1 MQLDIFLRTYDGDS
15 VHPRRFDKPK
25 KDIVWRCVR
34 SLCTAIKALP
44 EQPHLTIL
52 DDHSTAET
60 VQFLRDET
68 AFLGENIT
76 IQTLEGTGNNDS
88 MLAGLTL
95 AKESTADLVYVV
107 EDDYLHY
114 PNALTVALETWK
126 KFRPCCPLPF
136 MAMTL
141 VDCPSNYI
149 DEPDDLEGLPR
160 NDRGD
165 GSIGMIVGGTDRPWR
180 TIGHTGVTFLLEK
193 GVLQK
198 HWEPFNEIA
207 RYWPYL
213 EERCTINKL
222 WNTEVGLFGPLVPL
236 SYHLWENHPFFP
248 VDDLWEQN
256 EKKIPTKIKRQA
268 QVNNGSINYMD
279 ALPISV

>member
-1 MQLDIFLRTYDGDS
+1 VKQLEIILRTYDGDS

-44 EQPHLTIL
+44 EQPNLTIL
-52 DDHSTAET
+52 DDHSTVET

-68 AFLGENIT
+68 VFLGENVT
-76 IQTLEGTGNNDS
+76 IQTLEGTGNNVS
-88 MLAGLTL
+88 MLTALTL
-95 AKESTADLVYVV
+95 AKESTADLVYVI

-114 PNALTVALETWK
+114 PNALTVALETWG
-126 KFRPCCPLPF
+126 KFRPRCTLPF

-149 DEPDDLEGLPR
+149 DEPNDLKGLPR

-193 GVLQK
+193 GILQK
-198 HWEPFNEIA
+198 FWQPFNEIA

-213 EERCTINKL
+213 EERSTFNKL

-236 SYHLWENHPFFP
+236 SYHLWENHPFYP
-248 VDDLWEQN
+248 VDDLWETNKYSCN
-256 EKKIPTKIKRQA
+256 ELLA
-268 QVNNGSINYMD
+268 
-279 ALPISV
+279 A